1 MWVIYAD
8 TTDVSTVTLIA
19 GNFCLLQRINTCQK
33 EGAMPFIK
41 PATVAVIVQLLIVF
55 FSIASAETRSIQTE
69 LINELHHWIDTTTA
83 LPTAGTPVTTVF
95 VNAQERTETSEMAST
110 IGSVPRGLYDP
121 DTGTITLVR
130 SRSEENPQDVAV
142 FLHELVHHR
151 QGGRHSYCEAAK
163 EHAAYHA
170 QKDWLAER
178 ELTLYVNRIAI
189 ILASSCAARD
199 HHP

>member
-1 MWVIYAD
+1 M
-8 TTDVSTVTLIA
+8 L
-19 GNFCLLQRINTCQK
+19 
-33 EGAMPFIK
+33 FIK
-41 PATVAVIVQLLIVF
+41 RATVAAIVQLLIAF

-83 LPTAGTPVTTVF
+83 LPTAGTPATIVF
-95 VNAQERTETSEMAST
+95 VDAQERAEPSEMASM

-130 SRSEENPQDVAV
+130 PWSEENPQDVAV
-142 FLHELVHHR
+142 FLRELVHHR
-151 QGGRHSYCEAAK
+151 QGGKHYYCEAAK
-163 EHAAYHA
+163 ERAAYHA

-178 ELTLYVNRIAI
+178 ELTLDVNWIAI